1 MTKQCFTRQPN
12 PERGFF
18 MAISLLHRVAHAS
31 RKISYSIFAHFSI
44 LKANSDMY
52 SIAFSIEKNDFL
64 GV

>member
-1 MTKQCFTRQPN
+1 MRQRN
-12 PERGFF
+12 PERGLF

-44 LKANSDMY
+44 LKTNSDMY
-52 SIAFSIEKNDFL
+52 NVAFSIEGIESFL